1 MLERGIRMLAHL
13 FLALMSIVFP
23 PLDTPGGP
31 IAMAATAIPVIAALP
46 AASIKA
52 EIPPL
57 S

>member
-1 MLERGIRMLAHL
+1 MLAHL

-31 IAMAATAIPVIAALP
+31 IAMAATAPPIIAVLP
-46 AASIKA
+46 AAPTQGSI
-52 EIPPL
+52 PSL

>member
-1 MLERGIRMLAHL
+1 MLAHL

-31 IAMAATAIPVIAALP
+31 IAMAATAIPVMAALP

>member
-1 MLERGIRMLAHL
+1 MLAHL

-31 IAMAATAIPVIAALP
+31 IAMLAAAAPPIVAALP
-46 AASIKA
+46 AAPTQAS
-52 EIPPL
+52 IPPL